1 MDELIAKV
9 QRVATELDEVRDA
22 LRHEEG
28 AGAPIDLELLNSF
41 KASVDHMR
49 HVLWA
54 YIEAMTTSGDVDR
67 TLQQY
72 RIQRATEMLR
82 QLREQGPLEATTP
95 QASNFLREV
104 QAIADGALERHGRG
118 RG

>member
-1 MDELIAKV
+1 VDSLIPKV
-9 QRVATELDEVRDA
+9 QRVAAELDEIRDA
-22 LRHEEG
+22 LHRQEST
-28 AGAPIDLELLNSF
+28 GAPLELELLNGF

-54 YIEAMTTSGDVDR
+54 YIEALSTSAGVDR

-82 QLREQGPLEATTP
+82 QLRAQGPVEPTTP
-95 QASNFLREV
+95 HASSFLREV
-104 QAIADGALERHGRG
+104 QAIADGALQRHAKDRD
-118 RG
+118 